1 MVWRTGQYL
10 PKIWWVAQTNFR
22 VSQGGSLFYQAL
34 LALMDKPNFEL
45 FDLLL
50 RIGEQRN
57 GLDHFEELFEG

>member
-1 MVWRTGQYL
+1 M
-10 PKIWWVAQTNFR
+10 VAQTNFR

-34 LALMDKPNFEL
+34 LALTDKPNFEL